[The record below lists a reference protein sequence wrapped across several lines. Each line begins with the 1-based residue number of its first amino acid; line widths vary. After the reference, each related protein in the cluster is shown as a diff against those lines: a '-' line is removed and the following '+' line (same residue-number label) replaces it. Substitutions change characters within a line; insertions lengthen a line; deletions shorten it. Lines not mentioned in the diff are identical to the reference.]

1 MNRKKIAVRRKQMN
15 VLVINCGSSSL
26 KYQLINSDT
35 EAVLAKGLCERI
47 GIDGRLVYQ
56 LAGHDKEIT
65 EAPMPTHKEGIQMVL
80 DALVNPKTGAVKSLS
95 EIDAV
100 GHRVVHGGE
109 KFAQSVVLNE
119 EVLAKVEE
127 CNELAP
133 LHNPA
138 NLIGIRV
145 CQELMPGVPMVGVF
159 DTAFHQTMPDYA
171 YLYAVPYELYKKY
184 GVRRYGFHGTSH
196 RYVSKRVCEFL
207 GVQPEGK
214 RIITC
219 HIGNGGSIS
228 AIKDGKCMDTSMGL
242 TPLEGLMMGT
252 RSGDIDAG
260 AVTFIMEKEGLDAN
274 GVSNLLNKKS
284 GVMGIF
290 GESSDMRDLE
300 NAVAAGN
307 PRAILAE
314 KMYFYRIKKYVGAY
328 AAALGGVDIIVFTG
342 GVGENQCNCRSEVC
356 EGLEFMGVKVDLE
369 KNKVRGE
376 EAVISTDDSKV
387 KVVVIP
393 TDEELMIASDTM
405 AILNK

>member
-1 MNRKKIAVRRKQMN
+1 MK
-15 VLVINCGSSSL
+15 VLVLNCGSSSI
-26 KYQLINSDT
+26 KYKLFDM
-35 EAVLAKGLCERI
+35 
-47 GIDGRLVYQ
+47 D
-56 LAGHDKEIT
+56 
-65 EAPMPTHKEGIQMVL
+65 HKEVIAQGGIEKIGLKGSFLKLTLPDGGKKILEKDIPEHTVGVEFIL
-80 DALVNPKTGAVKSLS
+80 NTLISPEYGAIKSLD
-95 EIDAV
+95 EINAV
-100 GHRVVHGGE
+100 GHRMVHGGE
-109 KFAQSVVLNE
+109 KFSESVLLTQ
-119 EVLAKVEE
+119 EVLDAFTA
-127 CNELAP
+127 CNDLAP

-138 NLIGIRV
+138 NLK
-145 CQELMPGVPMVGVF
+145 GVNAISAILPDVPQIGVF

-328 AAALGGVDIIVFTG
+328 AVALGGVDIIVFTG